1 MKLNHTMAPPVVAI
15 RAVAIKVV
23 VAAVSRVVR
32 VVATM
37 VAVAAATKVVAVA
50 KALVAKA
57 KVASLPKI
65 LVLLRGST
73 TGHTSSRPAK
83 SCPRTHRCA
92 GTTLSAST
100 LMALVT
106 ASTAL
111 IAPFAAKTRTSR

>member
-1 MKLNHTMAPPVVAI
+1 MVAT
-15 RAVAIKVV
+15 KVV
-23 VAAVSRVVR
+23 VAAVSRAVQ

-37 VAVAAATKVVAVA
+37 VAVVAATKVVAVA

-57 KVASLPKI
+57 RVASLLKI
-65 LVLLRGST
+65 LVLPRGFT

-100 LMALVT
+100 LTALVT

-111 IAPFAAKTRTSR
+111 IVPFVAKTRMLR